1 MSEQLYGELDFAP
14 TEERVEFGPGE
25 VEIDAEQCDGC
36 ILCSVICPAAM
47 IVIEGKKQA
56 KKATLR
62 EGQDNCMA
70 CACCEAICQRA
81 AIQVVRS
88 YDFGGKWK
96 QFDRGGLCIPRRF

>member
-14 TEERVEFGPGE
+14 TEERVDFGPGT
-25 VEIDAEQCDGC
+25 VEIDAEHCDGC

-47 IVIEGKKQA
+47 IVIEGKKQD

-70 CACCEAICQRA
+70 CACCEAICQRQ
-81 AIQVVRS
+81 AIQVIRS

-96 QFDRGGLCIPRRF
+96 QYDRGGLSIPRRF